1 MRVRLTEPI
10 TKPESD
16 QTYHGSIEGF
26 VRRPKQSW
34 DAVFAQFEHT
44 NGQTV
49 DSEQSESESEHE
61 DAPVR

>member
-10 TKPESD
+10 TKPESE

-26 VRRPKQSW
+26 VRRPKRSW
-34 DAVFAQFEHT
+34 DAVFAQFEHRS
-44 NGQTV
+44 GRTV
-49 DSEQSESESEHE
+49 DSEQSESQPEHE